1 MLSRRRWDDVA
12 PAPFVLGGLLVS
24 FRVLSM
30 ILRFTGATGKT
41 QTQLIIFTAV
51 ITGALLLGMALLSR

>member
-1 MLSRRRWDDVA
+1 MA

-30 ILRFTGATGKT
+30 VLRFTGATGKT
-41 QTQLIIFTAV
+41 QTRLIILTAV

>member
-1 MLSRRRWDDVA
+1 MA

-30 ILRFTGATGKT
+30 VLRFTGATGKT
-41 QTQLIIFTAV
+41 QTRLIIFTAV
-51 ITGALLLGMALLSR
+51 ITGALALGMALLSR